1 MEEKSYVLSLYVEDS
16 GENYEYWVSTADLAA
31 MKDQEEATRLA
42 YLRKMYSSFLI
53 TGPFSILVG
62 FTGGMMALNDR
73 LKLRS
78 LVVAEKGETTYF
90 SSEEAAI
97 RAIEPDLD
105 RVWSPAGGKPVIV
118 RLNKEAIV

>member
-1 MEEKSYVLSLYVEDS
+1 
-16 GENYEYWVSTADLAA
+16 
-31 MKDQEEATRLA
+31 
-42 YLRKMYSSFLI
+42 
-53 TGPFSILVG
+53 
-62 FTGGMMALNDR
+62 MALNDR

>member
-1 MEEKSYVLSLYVEDS
+1 
-16 GENYEYWVSTADLAA
+16 